1 MSHSV
6 TLLPLAQRQIRK
18 LEEPT
23 QIRIIRAIRRLGTDP
38 RPDGCV
44 KLTGMRDTYRIR
56 EGNYRIIYQVR
67 DQKLLVLIM
76 EVANRREVYR

>member
-1 MSHSV
+1 MPYQIEVSSMASRQLRKFSRAV
-6 TLLPLAQRQIRK
+6 QEIIGRSIDSLAI
-18 LEEPT
+18 
-23 QIRIIRAIRRLGTDP
+23 DP

-56 EGNYRIIYQVR
+56 EGDYRIIYQVR
-67 DQKLLVLIM
+67 DQKLLVLIL

>member
-18 LEEPT
+18 LGAQT
-23 QIRIIRAIRRLGTDP
+23 QARIIQAIRGLEADP

-44 KLTGMRDTYRIR
+44 KLSGMRDTYRVR
-56 EGNYRIIYQVR
+56 DGDYRIVYQVR
-67 DQKLLVLIM
+67 DQRLLVLVLEIGH
-76 EVANRREVYR
+76 RREVYR

>member
-18 LEEPT
+18 LGAQT
-23 QIRIIRAIRRLGTDP
+23 QARIIQVIRGLEADP

-44 KLTGMRDTYRIR
+44 KLSGMRDTYRVR
-56 EGNYRIIYQVR
+56 DGDYRIVYQVR
-67 DQKLLVLIM
+67 DQRLLVLVLEIGH
-76 EVANRREVYR
+76 RREVYR

>member
-6 TLLPLAQRQIRK
+6 TLFPLAQRQIRK
-18 LEEPT
+18 LEAPT
-23 QIRIIRAIRRLGTDP
+23 QVRIIRAIRRLEADP

-44 KLTGMRDTYRIR
+44 KLSGMKDTYRVR
-56 EGNYRIIYQVR
+56 EGDYRIIYQVR
-67 DQKLLVLIM
+67 DQKLLVLVL